1 MARPREF
8 DVETVLREAMD
19 LFWEK
24 GFDGTSF
31 ADIEERTG
39 VKKASLF
46 AAYGDKRSLFLKAL
60 RAYQEAGRESAR
72 VALAKSSPKAAIRAW
87 FAAGV
92 AVGVENDCA
101 RRGCFQVNSV
111 VERALRDEDV
121 AALAREHIDQLVDVL
136 AETVGR
142 GQRAG
147 EFRTD
152 APASDLA
159 RYLVTSLHGFS
170 VAAKSGLSGREI
182 DRIAEI
188 ALSALEP

>member
-19 LFWEK
+19 IFWEK

-60 RAYQEAGRESAR
+60 RAYQEAGREASR
-72 VALAKSSPKAAIRAW
+72 VVLGVGSPKAAIRTW
-87 FAAGV
+87 FAAG
-92 AVGVENDCA
+92 AAMGTEKDCA

-111 VERALRDEDV
+111 VERALRDADV
-121 AALAREHIDQLVDVL
+121 LALAREHTDRLVDVV

-142 GQRAG
+142 GQKAG

-152 APASDLA
+152 AAATDLA
-159 RYLVTSLHGFS
+159 RYLVTSLHGMS
-170 VAAKSGLSGREI
+170 VAAKAGLSGPDI

>member
-8 DVETVLREAMD
+8 DVETVLREAME

-31 ADIEERTG
+31 ADIEARTG

-60 RAYQEAGRESAR
+60 RAYQESGRGAAR
-72 VALAKSSPKAAIRAW
+72 ALLTEGSPKAAIRRW
-87 FAAGV
+87 FASAV
-92 AVGVENDCA
+92 ATGMETDCA

-111 VERALRDEDV
+111 VERALRDADV
-121 AALAREHIDQLVDVL
+121 LALARENTDHLVDIV
-136 AETVGR
+136 AEVVGR
-142 GQRAG
+142 GQKAG
-147 EFRTD
+147 EFRAD
-152 APASDLA
+152 VPASDFA
-159 RYLVTSLHGFS
+159 RYLVTSLHGMS
-170 VAAKSGLSGREI
+170 VAAKAGLAGPEM
-182 DRIAEI
+182 DRIADI